1 MAHTKLT
8 DTIAATDTIAFR
20 PRRHHH
26 DNDSGRKAADARVLQ
41 VNIAIERMVETQRG
55 APQIGGYGGDPPLKY
70 RFREGRR
77 TFWPGYGMVNS
88 NARATVANAACT
100 RRMRNKYIS
109 FALERTC

>member
-8 DTIAATDTIAFR
+8 DTNAATDTIAFR

-77 TFWPGYGMVNS
+77 TFLARLRYGKFE
-88 NARATVANAACT
+88 CT
-100 RRMRNKYIS
+100 RHRC
-109 FALERTC
+109 ERGMHEAYAQ